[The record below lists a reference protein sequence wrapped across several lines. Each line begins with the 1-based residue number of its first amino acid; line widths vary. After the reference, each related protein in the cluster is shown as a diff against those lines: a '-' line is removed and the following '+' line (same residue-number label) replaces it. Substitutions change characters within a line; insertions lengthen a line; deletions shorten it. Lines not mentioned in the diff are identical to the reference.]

1 MNGNEPIKR
10 EWWYGTRSVFPSYLA
25 YSYNR
30 KLNPLRKS
38 LLNLMRQLKRML
50 GLCTVKR
57 RVCRGSVFNQ
67 RITAISLHC
76 IVGQLVESISYIVVL
91 VGRLW

>member
-1 MNGNEPIKR
+1 MNGG
-10 EWWYGTRSVFPSYLA
+10 GTRSVFPSYLA

-50 GLCTVKR
+50 GLR
-57 RVCRGSVFNQ
+57 IRLSVCAEDLYLTKGLLPFHY
-67 RITAISLHC
+67 TA
-76 IVGQLVESISYIVVL
+76 
-91 VGRLW
+91 

>member
-1 MNGNEPIKR
+1 MNGG
-10 EWWYGTRSVFPSYLA
+10 GTRSVFPSYLA
-25 YSYNR
+25 YSYPR

-50 GLCTVKR
+50 GLFTVK